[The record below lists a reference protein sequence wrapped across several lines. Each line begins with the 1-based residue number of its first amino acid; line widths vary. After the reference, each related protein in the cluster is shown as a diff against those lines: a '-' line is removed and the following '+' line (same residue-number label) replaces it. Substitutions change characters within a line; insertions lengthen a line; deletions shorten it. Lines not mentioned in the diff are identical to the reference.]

1 MTAEAELPEV
11 AGAGDRYRKLIYLSV
26 ALVLVALAVGGA
38 IVFHRDHN
46 TDVALRRAEVLQ
58 TRLADAGF
66 SAPDPQVIADTMGE
80 DGGLVCQDPT
90 SPLIKARY
98 RAAISNGA
106 SGPGNRPVIADNEV
120 FTATALAIETYCPDK
135 LADYLKATGTLRT
148 GDTVKP
154 DDAK

>member
-1 MTAEAELPEV
+1 MTEVELPE
-11 AGAGDRYRKLIYLSV
+11 ALNAGDRYRKLIYISV
-26 ALVLVALAVGGA
+26 ALLLVALAVAGA
-38 IVFHRDHN
+38 IVFRKDRE

-80 DGGLVCQDPT
+80 DGGFVCQDPT
-90 SPLIKARY
+90 SPLIRARY

-106 SGPGNRPVIADNEV
+106 SGPGNRPVIADSEV
-120 FTATALAIETYCPDK
+120 FTATALAIETYCPDQ
-135 LADYLKATGTLRT
+135 LAGYLEATGTLKK

-154 DDAK
+154 DEPK